1 MTNKTLV
8 FACAVAA
15 AIAGNCATIVDVTGV
30 GLHKKKTVSI
40 SVTGAGSDTYA
51 KTLRRNLELT
61 GCFQVENGGAIKVTG
76 AIGGTVTASGAGRSV
91 GAPTPAGDDKSIRMA
106 ARRMSDAMCAAM
118 SEDGQKGFACD
129 RIVFV
134 SRKSPQSSELC
145 MCYPDG
151 QDVRQ
156 LTSDG
161 KAAVGPRWKDAKT
174 VYYIG
179 YLNGGQQIFEH
190 NVETGERKLAF
201 NLKGISSPAAIS
213 PDGTKVAIAAS
224 FQGNPELYVLSSGRY
239 TRLTNTR
246 TASEGQP
253 TWSPDGTQIAYVSD
267 ETRHPQIYVVD
278 VATKAK
284 RRLTSKGSQNVD
296 PDWGADGRITY
307 ITKRG
312 GLAQVAVMDPKAGE
326 QSAKLVT
333 SPGSWEHPVWSRD
346 GRHLV
351 AGRDKAL
358 FVVDSVEKEDGG
370 DEPRQL
376 FRAAGN
382 WITPTWIR

>member
-1 MTNKTLV
+1 M
-8 FACAVAA
+8 
-15 AIAGNCATIVDVTGV
+15 
-30 GLHKKKTVSI
+30 
-40 SVTGAGSDTYA
+40 TGAGADAYT

-61 GCFQVENGGAIKVTG
+61 GCFKIENGGEIKVSG
-76 AIGGTVTASGAGRSV
+76 AIGGTVTPSGAGKSLS
-91 GAPTPAGDDKSIRMA
+91 APTPAGDDKAIRMA
-106 ARRMSDAMCAAM
+106 ARRMSDAMVSAM

-129 RIVFV
+129 RVVFV

-161 KAAVGPRWKDAKT
+161 KAAVGPRWKDSKS

-179 YLNGGQQIFEH
+179 YLNGGQQIYEQD
-190 NVETGERKLAF
+190 VETGARKLAF

-213 PDGTKVAIAAS
+213 PDGTKVAITAS
-224 FQGNPELYVLSSGRY
+224 FQGNPELYILSGGRY
-239 TRLTNTR
+239 TRLTNTK

-253 TWSPDGTQIAYVSD
+253 TWSPDGTEIAYVSD
-267 ETRHPQIYVVD
+267 ETRHPQIYIVN

-296 PDWGADGRITY
+296 PDWGADGRIAY

-312 GLAQVAVMDPKAGE
+312 GLAQVAVMDPKVGE
-326 QSAKLVT
+326 GSAKLVT

-358 FVVDSVEKEDGG
+358 FIVDSVEASEGG
-370 DEPRQL
+370 DEPRQM

-382 WITPTWIR
+382 WITPSWIR

>member
-1 MTNKTLV
+1 MANKSLV
-8 FACAVAA
+8 FACVVAA
-15 AIAGNCATIVDVTGV
+15 AIVGNCATVVDVV
-30 GLHKKKTVSI
+30 GIGAHQKKSVSI
-40 SVTGAGSDTYA
+40 AVTGAGADAYA
-51 KTLRRNLELT
+51 KTLKRNLELT
-61 GCFQVENGGAIKVTG
+61 GCFQVENGGAIKVAG
-76 AIGGTVTASGAGRSV
+76 SIGGTITASGAGKSLS
-91 GAPTPAGDDKSIRMA
+91 APTPAGDDKAIRMA
-106 ARRMSDAMCAAM
+106 ARRMSDAMVAAM

-129 RIVFV
+129 RVVFI
-134 SRKSPQSSELC
+134 SRKSPLSSELC

-161 KAAVGPRWKDAKT
+161 KAAVGPRWKDANV

-190 NVETGERKLAF
+190 NVETGERKVAF

-224 FQGNPELYVLSSGRY
+224 FQGNPELYVLSGGRY
-239 TRLTNTR
+239 TRLTNTK

-253 TWSPDGTQIAYVSD
+253 TWSPNGTEIAYVSD
-267 ETRHPQIYVVD
+267 ETRHPQIYVVN

-284 RRLTSKGSQNVD
+284 RRITSKGSQNVD
-296 PDWGADGRITY
+296 PDWGADGRLAY

-312 GLAQVAVMDPKAGE
+312 GLAQVAVLDPKADD
-326 QSAKLVT
+326 STAKLVT

-346 GRHLV
+346 CRHLV

-358 FVVDSVEKEDGG
+358 FIVDSVEKEKGG
-370 DEPRQL
+370 DEPRQM
-376 FRAAGN
+376 FRAAGS
-382 WITPTWIR
+382 WITPSWIR

>member
-179 YLNGGQQIFEH
+179 YLNGGQ
-190 NVETGERKLAF
+190 
-201 NLKGISSPAAIS
+201 
-213 PDGTKVAIAAS
+213 
-224 FQGNPELYVLSSGRY
+224 
-239 TRLTNTR
+239 
-246 TASEGQP
+246 
-253 TWSPDGTQIAYVSD
+253 
-267 ETRHPQIYVVD
+267 
-278 VATKAK
+278 
-284 RRLTSKGSQNVD
+284 
-296 PDWGADGRITY
+296 
-307 ITKRG
+307 
-312 GLAQVAVMDPKAGE
+312 
-326 QSAKLVT
+326 
-333 SPGSWEHPVWSRD
+333 
-346 GRHLV
+346 
-351 AGRDKAL
+351 
-358 FVVDSVEKEDGG
+358 
-370 DEPRQL
+370 
-376 FRAAGN
+376 
-382 WITPTWIR
+382 

>member
-1 MTNKTLV
+1 MKNWI
-8 FACAVAA
+8 FACAIAA
-15 AIAGNCATIVDVTGV
+15 AIAGNGATVLEVTGIV
-30 GLHKKKTVSI
+30 SRVSMPVSI
-40 SVTGAGSDTYA
+40 NVKGQGSEIYT
-51 KTLRRNLELT
+51 KTLSRNLELT
-61 GCFQVENGGAIKVTG
+61 GCFKVVRDGSIKVSG
-76 AIGGTVTASGAGRSV
+76 AIGGTVTASGAGKSLS
-91 GAPTPAGDDKSIRMA
+91 APTPAGDDKAIRMA
-106 ARRMSDAMCAAM
+106 ARRMSDAMVAAM
-118 SEDGQKGFACD
+118 SENGQKGFACD
-129 RIVFV
+129 RVVFV

-190 NVETGERKLAF
+190 NIETGERKVAF

-224 FQGNPELYVLSSGRY
+224 FQGNPELYVLSGGRY
-239 TRLTNTR
+239 TRLTNTK

-253 TWSPDGTQIAYVSD
+253 TWSPDGTEIAYVSD
-267 ETRHPQIYVVD
+267 ETRHPQIYIVN

-284 RRLTSKGSQNVD
+284 RRITSKGSQNVD
-296 PDWGADGRITY
+296 PDWSADGRLAY

-312 GLAQVAVMDPKAGE
+312 GLAQVAVMNPKADD
-326 QSAKLVT
+326 STAKLVT

-358 FVVDSVEKEDGG
+358 FIVDSVEASEGG
-370 DEPRQL
+370 DEPRQM

-382 WITPTWIR
+382 WITPSWIR

>member
-1 MTNKTLV
+1 MLP
-8 FACAVAA
+8 
-15 AIAGNCATIVDVTGV
+15 GRER
-30 GLHKKKTVSI
+30 
-40 SVTGAGSDTYA
+40 
-51 KTLRRNLELT
+51 RRNQ
-61 GCFQVENGGAIKVTG
+61 GDGRDRRHRHGFGRRQV
-76 AIGGTVTASGAGRSV
+76 GRS
-91 GAPTPAGDDKSIRMA
+91 AD
-106 ARRMSDAMCAAM
+106 ARRRRQVDQ
-118 SEDGQKGFACD
+118 DGRAPHERRHVRRDVGGRAEGLCLRPHCVRLAQEPAVFRALHVLPRRPGRPPADERRQGRGRSPLEGRQD
-129 RIVFV
+129 RIL
-134 SRKSPQSSELC
+134 R
-145 MCYPDG
+145 
-151 QDVRQ
+151 
-156 LTSDG
+156 
-161 KAAVGPRWKDAKT
+161 
-174 VYYIG
+174 
-179 YLNGGQQIFEH
+179 QQIFEH

-224 FQGNPELYVLSSGRY
+224 FQGNPELYVLSGGRY

>member
-1 MTNKTLV
+1 MTGT
-8 FACAVAA
+8 
-15 AIAGNCATIVDVTGV
+15 
-30 GLHKKKTVSI
+30 
-40 SVTGAGSDTYA
+40 
-51 KTLRRNLELT
+51 
-61 GCFQVENGGAIKVTG
+61 
-76 AIGGTVTASGAGRSV
+76 IGGTVTASGAGKTIS
-91 GAPTPAGDDKSIRMA
+91 APTPAGDDKAVRMS
-106 ARRMSDAMCAAM
+106 ARRMSDEICAAM

-129 RIVFV
+129 RVVFV
-134 SRKSPQSSELC
+134 SRKSPRSSELC

-190 NVETGERKLAF
+190 NVETGERKVAF

-224 FQGNPELYVLSSGRY
+224 FQGNPELYVLSGGRY
-239 TRLTNTR
+239 TRLTNTK

-253 TWSPDGTQIAYVSD
+253 TWSPDGTEIAYVSD
-267 ETRHPQIYVVD
+267 ETRHPQIYIVN

-284 RRLTSKGSQNVD
+284 RRITSKGSQNVD
-296 PDWGADGRITY
+296 PDWSADGRLAY

-326 QSAKLVT
+326 GSAKLVT

-358 FVVDSVEKEDGG
+358 FIVDSVEASEGG
-370 DEPRQL
+370 DEPRQM

-382 WITPTWIR
+382 WITPSWIR

>member
-1 MTNKTLV
+1 MTNKSLV

-15 AIAGNCATIVDVTGV
+15 AIAGNCATVLEVTGIV
-30 GLHKKKTVSI
+30 SRVSMPVSI
-40 SVTGAGSDTYA
+40 NVKGQGSEIYT
-51 KTLRRNLELT
+51 KTLSRNLELT
-61 GCFQVENGGAIKVTG
+61 GCFKVVRDGSIKVSG
-76 AIGGTVTASGAGRSV
+76 AIGGTVTASGAGKSLS
-91 GAPTPAGDDKSIRMA
+91 APTPAGDDKAIRMA
-106 ARRMSDAMCAAM
+106 ARRMSDAMVAAM

-129 RIVFV
+129 RVV
-134 SRKSPQSSELC
+134 CVLRKSPQSSELC

-156 LTSDG
+156 LTNDG

-213 PDGTKVAIAAS
+213 PDGTKVAITAS
-224 FQGNPELYVLSSGRY
+224 FQGNPELYILSGGRY
-239 TRLTNTR
+239 NRLTNTK

-253 TWSPDGTQIAYVSD
+253 TWSPDGTEIAYVSD
-267 ETRHPQIYVVD
+267 ETRHPQIYIVN

-326 QSAKLVT
+326 GSAKLVT
-333 SPGSWEHPVWSRD
+333 TPGSWEHPVWSRD

-358 FVVDSVEKEDGG
+358 FIVDSVGKDEGG
-370 DEPRQL
+370 DDPRQM
-376 FRAAGN
+376 FHAEGN
-382 WITPTWIR
+382 WITPSWIR

>member
-1 MTNKTLV
+1 MKNWI
-8 FACAVAA
+8 FACAIAA
-15 AIAGNCATIVDVTGV
+15 AIAGNCATVVNVTVIGARD
-30 GLHKKKTVSI
+30 KKSVSI
-40 SVTGAGSDTYA
+40 NVSGNGADAYM
-51 KTLRRNLELT
+51 KTLKRNLELT
-61 GCFQVENGGAIKVTG
+61 GCFKIENGGAIKVTG
-76 AIGGTVTASGAGRSV
+76 TIGGTVTASGAGKTIS
-91 GAPTPAGDDKSIRMA
+91 APTPAGDDKAVRMS
-106 ARRMSDAMCAAM
+106 ARRMSDEICAAM

-129 RIVFV
+129 RVVFV
-134 SRKSPQSSELC
+134 SRKSPRSSELC

-190 NVETGERKLAF
+190 NVETGERKVAF

-224 FQGNPELYVLSSGRY
+224 FQGNPELYVLSGGRY
-239 TRLTNTR
+239 TRLTNTK

-253 TWSPDGTQIAYVSD
+253 TWSPDGTEIAYVSD
-267 ETRHPQIYVVD
+267 ETRHPQIYIVN

-284 RRLTSKGSQNVD
+284 RRITSKGSQNVD
-296 PDWGADGRITY
+296 PDWSADGRLAY

-312 GLAQVAVMDPKAGE
+312 GLAQVAVMDPKAGGE
-326 QSAKLVT
+326 GSAKLVT

-358 FVVDSVEKEDGG
+358 FIVDSVEASEGG
-370 DEPRQL
+370 DEPRQM
-376 FRAAGN
+376 FRADGN
-382 WITPTWIR
+382 WITPSWIR

>member
-1 MTNKTLV
+1 MTSKYLV
-8 FACAVAA
+8 FACAVVAA
-15 AIAGNCATIVDVTGV
+15 VAGNGATVVDVTGI
-30 GLHKKKTVSI
+30 GAHDKKSVSI
-40 SVTGAGSDTYA
+40 SVTGAGADAYT

-61 GCFQVENGGAIKVTG
+61 GCFKIENGGEIKVSG
-76 AIGGTVTASGAGRSV
+76 AIGGTVTAAGAGKSLS
-91 GAPTPAGDDKSIRMA
+91 APTPAGDDKAIRMA
-106 ARRMSDAMCAAM
+106 ARRMSDAMVSAM

-129 RIVFV
+129 RVVFV

-161 KAAVGPRWKDAKT
+161 KAAVGPRWKDSKS

-179 YLNGGQQIFEH
+179 YLNGGQQIYEQD
-190 NVETGERKLAF
+190 VETGARKLAF

-213 PDGTKVAIAAS
+213 PDGTKVAITAS
-224 FQGNPELYVLSSGRY
+224 FQGNPELYILSGGRY
-239 TRLTNTR
+239 TRLTNTK

-253 TWSPDGTQIAYVSD
+253 TWSPDGTEIAYVSD
-267 ETRHPQIYVVD
+267 ETRHPQIYIVN

-296 PDWGADGRITY
+296 PDWGADGRIAY

-312 GLAQVAVMDPKAGE
+312 GLAQVAVMDPKVGE
-326 QSAKLVT
+326 GSAKLVT

-358 FVVDSVEKEDGG
+358 FIVDSVEASEGG
-370 DEPRQL
+370 DEPRQM

-382 WITPTWIR
+382 WITPSWIR

>member
-1 MTNKTLV
+1 MKNWI
-8 FACAVAA
+8 FACAVVA
-15 AIAGNCATIVDVTGV
+15 AIAGNGATVVDVTGI
-30 GLHKKKTVSI
+30 GAHDKKSVSI
-40 SVTGAGSDTYA
+40 SVTGAGADAYT

-61 GCFQVENGGAIKVTG
+61 GCFKIENGGEIKVSG
-76 AIGGTVTASGAGRSV
+76 AIGGTVTAADSGKSLS
-91 GAPTPAGDDKSIRMA
+91 APTPAGDDKAIRMA
-106 ARRMSDAMCAAM
+106 ARRMSDAMVSAM

-129 RIVFV
+129 RVVFV

-161 KAAVGPRWKDAKT
+161 KAAVGPRWKDSKS

-179 YLNGGQQIFEH
+179 YLNGGQQIYEQD
-190 NVETGERKLAF
+190 VETGARKLAF

-213 PDGTKVAIAAS
+213 PDGTKVAITAS
-224 FQGNPELYVLSSGRY
+224 FQGNPELYILSGGRY
-239 TRLTNTR
+239 TRLTNTK

-253 TWSPDGTQIAYVSD
+253 TWSPDGTEIAYVSD
-267 ETRHPQIYVVD
+267 ETRHPQIYIVN

-296 PDWGADGRITY
+296 PDWGADGRIAY

-312 GLAQVAVMDPKAGE
+312 GLAQVAVMDPKVGE
-326 QSAKLVT
+326 GSAKLVT

-358 FVVDSVEKEDGG
+358 FIVDSVEASEGG
-370 DEPRQL
+370 DEPRQM

-382 WITPTWIR
+382 WITPSWIR

>member
-1 MTNKTLV
+1 MKNWI
-8 FACAVAA
+8 FACAVVA
-15 AIAGNCATIVDVTGV
+15 AIAGNGATVVDVTGI
-30 GLHKKKTVSI
+30 GAHDKKSVSI
-40 SVTGAGSDTYA
+40 SVTGAGADAYT

-61 GCFQVENGGAIKVTG
+61 GCFKIENGGEIKVSG
-76 AIGGTVTASGAGRSV
+76 AIGGTVTAAGAGKSLS
-91 GAPTPAGDDKSIRMA
+91 APTPAGDDKAIRMA
-106 ARRMSDAMCAAM
+106 ARRMSDAMVSAM

-129 RIVFV
+129 RVVFV

-161 KAAVGPRWKDAKT
+161 KAAVGPRWKDSKS

-179 YLNGGQQIFEH
+179 YLNGGQQIYEQD
-190 NVETGERKLAF
+190 VETGARKLAF

-213 PDGTKVAIAAS
+213 PDGTKVAITAS
-224 FQGNPELYVLSSGRY
+224 FQGNPELYILSGGRY
-239 TRLTNTR
+239 TRLTNTK

-253 TWSPDGTQIAYVSD
+253 TWSPDGTEIAYVSD
-267 ETRHPQIYVVD
+267 ETRHPQIYIVN

-296 PDWGADGRITY
+296 PDWGADGRIAY

-312 GLAQVAVMDPKAGE
+312 GLAQVAVMDPKVGE
-326 QSAKLVT
+326 GSAKLVT

-358 FVVDSVEKEDGG
+358 FIVDSVEASEGG
-370 DEPRQL
+370 DEPRQM

-382 WITPTWIR
+382 WITPSWIR

>member
-1 MTNKTLV
+1 MKNWI
-8 FACAVAA
+8 FACAVVA
-15 AIAGNCATIVDVTGV
+15 AIAGNGATVVDVTGI
-30 GLHKKKTVSI
+30 GAHDKKSVSI
-40 SVTGAGSDTYA
+40 SVTGAGADAYT

-61 GCFQVENGGAIKVTG
+61 GCFKIENGGEIKVSG
-76 AIGGTVTASGAGRSV
+76 AIGGTVTAAGAGKSLS
-91 GAPTPAGDDKSIRMA
+91 APTPAGDDKAIRMA
-106 ARRMSDAMCAAM
+106 ARRMSDAMVSAM

-129 RIVFV
+129 RVVFV

-161 KAAVGPRWKDAKT
+161 KAAVGPRWKDSKS

-179 YLNGGQQIFEH
+179 YLNGGQQIYEQD
-190 NVETGERKLAF
+190 VETGARKLAF

-213 PDGTKVAIAAS
+213 PDGTKVAITAS
-224 FQGNPELYVLSSGRY
+224 FQGNPELYILSGGRY
-239 TRLTNTR
+239 TRLTNTK

-253 TWSPDGTQIAYVSD
+253 TWSPDGTEIAYVSD
-267 ETRHPQIYVVD
+267 ETRHPQIYIVN

-296 PDWGADGRITY
+296 PDWGADGRIAY

-312 GLAQVAVMDPKAGE
+312 GLAQVAVMDPKVGE
-326 QSAKLVT
+326 GSAKLVT
-333 SPGSWEHPVWSRD
+333 SPGSWEHPGWSRD

-358 FVVDSVEKEDGG
+358 FIVDSVEASEGG
-370 DEPRQL
+370 DEPRQM

-382 WITPTWIR
+382 WITPSWIR

>member
-1 MTNKTLV
+1 MKNWI

-15 AIAGNCATIVDVTGV
+15 AIAGNGATVVDVTGI
-30 GLHKKKTVSI
+30 GAHDKKSVSI
-40 SVTGAGSDTYA
+40 SVTGAGADAYT

-61 GCFQVENGGAIKVTG
+61 GCFKIENGGEIKVSG
-76 AIGGTVTASGAGRSV
+76 AIGGTVTAAGAGKSLS
-91 GAPTPAGDDKSIRMA
+91 APTPAGDDKAIRMA
-106 ARRMSDAMCAAM
+106 ARRMSDAMVSAM

-129 RIVFV
+129 RVVFV

-161 KAAVGPRWKDAKT
+161 KAAVGPRWKDSKS

-179 YLNGGQQIFEH
+179 YLNGGQQIYEQD
-190 NVETGERKLAF
+190 VETGARKLAF

-213 PDGTKVAIAAS
+213 PDGTKVAITAS
-224 FQGNPELYVLSSGRY
+224 FQGNPELYILSGGRY
-239 TRLTNTR
+239 TRLTNTN

-253 TWSPDGTQIAYVSD
+253 TWSPDGTEIAYVSD
-267 ETRHPQIYVVD
+267 ETRHPQIYIVN

-296 PDWGADGRITY
+296 PDWGADGRIAY

-312 GLAQVAVMDPKAGE
+312 GLAQVAVLDPKADD
-326 QSAKLVT
+326 STAKLVT
-333 SPGSWEHPVWSRD
+333 
-346 GRHLV
+346 
-351 AGRDKAL
+351 
-358 FVVDSVEKEDGG
+358 
-370 DEPRQL
+370 
-376 FRAAGN
+376 
-382 WITPTWIR
+382 

>member
-1 MTNKTLV
+1 M
-8 FACAVAA
+8 
-15 AIAGNCATIVDVTGV
+15 
-30 GLHKKKTVSI
+30 
-40 SVTGAGSDTYA
+40 
-51 KTLRRNLELT
+51 
-61 GCFQVENGGAIKVTG
+61 
-76 AIGGTVTASGAGRSV
+76 ASG
-91 GAPTPAGDDKSIRMA
+91 
-106 ARRMSDAMCAAM
+106 
-118 SEDGQKGFACD
+118 
-129 RIVFV
+129 
-134 SRKSPQSSELC
+134 
-145 MCYPDG
+145 
-151 QDVRQ
+151 
-156 LTSDG
+156 
-161 KAAVGPRWKDAKT
+161 
-174 VYYIG
+174 
-179 YLNGGQQIFEH
+179 
-190 NVETGERKLAF
+190 
-201 NLKGISSPAAIS
+201 
-213 PDGTKVAIAAS
+213 
-224 FQGNPELYVLSSGRY
+224 
-239 TRLTNTR
+239 
-246 TASEGQP
+246 GQP

-267 ETRHPQIYVVD
+267 TTRHPQIYVVD